1 MRGEGS
7 VAGEGRVFG
16 VAKFHPW
23 GKCTMPFNV
32 YIMWVLS
39 FTSWVVNFMGLI
51 QTTKLFY
58 NKLCRSTVLLKFDNS
73 STHLASMLELLLEL
87 LVNMYL
93 LQFTTIVPMD
103 YSLFPSCPCHTV
115 NLSKG
120 VIIIVSKTQRNSLL
134 VGLLCS
140 TASTQGECLQIR
152 P

>member
-7 VAGEGRVFG
+7 VAGEGRIFG

-87 LVNMYL
+87 LVNMYPL
-93 LQFTTIVPMD
+93 AVHN
-103 YSLFPSCPCHTV
+103 YCSH
-115 NLSKG
+115 
-120 VIIIVSKTQRNSLL
+120 
-134 VGLLCS
+134 GL
-140 TASTQGECLQIR
+140 
-152 P
+152 

>member
-58 NKLCRSTVLLKFDNS
+58 NKTFQIYST
-73 STHLASMLELLLEL
+73 
-87 LVNMYL
+87 
-93 LQFTTIVPMD
+93 
-103 YSLFPSCPCHTV
+103 
-115 NLSKG
+115 
-120 VIIIVSKTQRNSLL
+120 TQ
-134 VGLLCS
+134 
-140 TASTQGECLQIR
+140 I
-152 P
+152 